1 MRLWLKQSRIDLQP
15 RLEVLFG
22 ENGLAGG
29 HPTDER
35 QPDLLPDGVLELDP
49 PRGAGHE
56 RDDALAGQGPQ
67 MLLGGVGGAEA
78 QLVRDF
84 GARRRHTSIGDEALD
99 EAQDLRLARGEI
111 GHFACLFI
119 YTATVIISRS
129 ASAARGGSVPAP
141 AGHDVPRMRG
151 RSHASRLLVS
161 AATSHAQATSYA
173 NRAIKNQPLR
183 HRRKHA
189 RV

>member
-1 MRLWLKQSRIDLQP
+1 MRPWLKQSRIDLQP

-29 HPTDER
+29 HSADER

-49 PRGAGHE
+49 PRGAGYE
-56 RDDALAGQGPQ
+56 RDDALTGQGPQ
-67 MLLGGVGGAEA
+67 MLLGGVGGAET

-84 GARRRHTSIGDEALD
+84 GARRRHAGIGDEALD
-99 EAQDLRLARGEI
+99 EAQDLCLARGEI

-129 ASAARGGSVPAP
+129 ASAARGALFPPGWHHPPTRA
-141 AGHDVPRMRG
+141 
-151 RSHASRLLVS
+151 
-161 AATSHAQATSYA
+161 AATQPCCQCRDLARSRIRATQIAQSKILKEALHA
-173 NRAIKNQPLR
+173 P
-183 HRRKHA
+183 
-189 RV
+189 